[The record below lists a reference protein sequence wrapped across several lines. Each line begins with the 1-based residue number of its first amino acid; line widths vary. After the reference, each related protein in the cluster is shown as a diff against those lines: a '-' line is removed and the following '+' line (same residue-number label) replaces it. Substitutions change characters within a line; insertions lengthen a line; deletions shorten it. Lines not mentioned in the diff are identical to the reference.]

1 MKIEFIYF
9 FNSSIT
15 LDLVKASRKNSRTRV
30 FFIGATSVIAA
41 CAKTVSINII
51 PRKCSNPIGKV
62 VGYLSQLG
70 TQRWISLAL

>member
-15 LDLVKASRKNSRTRV
+15 LDLVNADRKNSITRV
-30 FFIGATSVIAA
+30 FSIGATLVVAA

-51 PRKCSNPIGKV
+51 PRKCSSPIGKV

-70 TQRWISLAL
+70 S